1 MRFEETDL
9 WFAQFEMGT
18 VPTAVRKRAAVQ
30 RPKTVGTYLMLGLVD
45 TIFVHT
51 TIKPFCP
58 SRVKRGRDWPTSVI
72 FRQGRAVSNGQR
84 GRMGKMTLPHVFD
97 WWVLAKHT

>member
-1 MRFEETDL
+1 M
-9 WFAQFEMGT
+9 
-18 VPTAVRKRAAVQ
+18 V
-30 RPKTVGTYLMLGLVD
+30 GLVD

-51 TIKPFCP
+51 INKPVCP
-58 SRVKRGRDWPTSVI
+58 CRVKRGRDCPASVL